1 MKNLSTYSAACPL
14 HDRVTFARSYRTVA
28 LLIGLVGMGFTA
40 TGCQYTASGKNA
52 QGVAM
57 FQNGQ
62 YQQSAQLF
70 QQAIQQ
76 SPNNADA
83 YYNLAATYH
92 QVGKLNKSANELS
105 QAEALY
111 NKALDLDPK
120 NQEAYRALAVLLVD
134 QNRPD
139 AAQRLLDGWFTAN
152 PTNPAPKVE
161 LARLR
166 EEFGDKQGA
175 KDYLQQ
181 ALMLDPYEPRAL
193 AALGRIQES
202 EGQTQLALNSYQ
214 RSLYRNAS
222 QPELAARVASLRTS
236 VNASMQNFSN
246 PSNGTFVSGG
256 GFVNP
261 GTRTATT
268 PVTPLR

>member
-1 MKNLSTYSAACPL
+1 MNRLSTFSAACPPRL
-14 HDRVTFARSYRTVA
+14 DAPAVRSRRSTT
-28 LLIGLVGMGFTA
+28 LLASLVGLSLFA
-40 TGCQYTASGKNA
+40 TGCQYTANGKNA

-62 YQQSAQLF
+62 YQQAAGMF

-76 SPNNADA
+76 SPTNSDA

-92 QVGKLNKSANELS
+92 QVGKLNKSANELN

-111 NKALDLDPK
+111 KKALDYNEG
-120 NQEAYRALAVLLVD
+120 NQDAYRGLAVLLVD

-139 AAQRLLDGWFTAN
+139 AAQRLLDGWFTSN
-152 PTNPAPKVE
+152 PTNPAPKIE

-214 RSLYRNAS
+214 RSLFRNAS

-236 VNASMQNFSN
+236 VNASMQNFAN
-246 PSNGTFVSGG
+246 PYGGGTFTNG
-256 GFVNP
+256 

-268 PVTPLR
+268 PPVTPLR

>member
-1 MKNLSTYSAACPL
+1 VNRLSTITAARPQRL
-14 HDRVTFARSYRTVA
+14 DAPAARSRRSIA
-28 LLIGLVGMGFTA
+28 LLACLVGLSFA
-40 TGCQYTASGKNA
+40 ASGCQYTAKGKNA

-76 SPNNADA
+76 SPTDADA

-92 QVGKLNKSANELS
+92 QVGKLNKSPNELS

-111 NKALDLDPK
+111 NKALDLNPN

-139 AAQRLLDGWFTAN
+139 AAQRLLDGWFAAN

-166 EEFGDKQGA
+166 DEFGDKQGA

-193 AALGRIQES
+193 AALGRIQEA

-214 RSLYRNAS
+214 RSLFRNAS

-236 VNASMQNFSN
+236 VNASMQNFAN
-246 PSNGTFVSGG
+246 PTFTSG
-256 GFVNP
+256 

>member
-1 MKNLSTYSAACPL
+1 MDSLSTINVACPL
-14 HDRVTFARSYRTVA
+14 RPRAPEARSCRAVA
-28 LLIGLVGMGFTA
+28 LLACVVGLSLAA
-40 TGCQYTASGKNA
+40 TGCQYTAKGKNA

-76 SPNNADA
+76 SPNDADA

-92 QVGKLNKSANELS
+92 QVGKLNKSAAELN

-111 NKALDLDPK
+111 NKALDLNPK

-139 AAQRLLDGWFTAN
+139 AAQRLLDGWFTSN
-152 PTNPAPKVE
+152 PTDPAPKIE

-214 RSLYRNAS
+214 RSLFRNSS

-236 VNASMQNFSN
+236 VNASMQNFAN
-246 PSNGTFVSGG
+246 PNGGTLATG
-256 GFVNP
+256 

-268 PVTPLR
+268 PPVTPLR